1 VTSLGLSW
9 NPYVT
14 QIEPHDY
21 IAELFDALARFNS
34 ILLDFDRD
42 VWAYI
47 SLGYFRQRTVA
58 GEVGSSTMPHK
69 VNPIDFENSE
79 GNLGIAN
86 ATLGH
91 LAAKLPI
98 SRWQRD
104 LTDSTVLRNLG
115 VGFGHSLL
123 AYQSTLR
130 GISKLQLDAARLA
143 ADLDGSW
150 EVLAEPIQTV
160 MRRWGSCRGGG
171 AATPA
176 KGRAAGARSSSCP
189 APH

>member
-1 VTSLGLSW
+1 
-9 NPYVT
+9 
-14 QIEPHDY
+14 
-21 IAELFDALARFNS
+21 
-34 ILLDFDRD
+34 
-42 VWAYI
+42 
-47 SLGYFRQRTVA
+47 
-58 GEVGSSTMPHK
+58 
-69 VNPIDFENSE
+69 
-79 GNLGIAN
+79 
-86 ATLGH
+86 
-91 LAAKLPI
+91 
-98 SRWQRD
+98 
-104 LTDSTVLRNLG
+104 VLRNLG